1 MSTMYS
7 GRVFLKGTEAMPDLS
22 SRKAR
27 GGIMSPNHAVLKV
40 LLFSL
45 AGAAAALL
53 IAAIFN

>member
-1 MSTMYS
+1 
-7 GRVFLKGTEAMPDLS
+7 MPDLS

-45 AGAAAALL
+45 AGAALAMLV
-53 IAAIFN
+53 AAIFI